1 MYFLSFEILF
11 QISSLTNKILNITY
25 IYFIFYM
32 PYKISYISDIY
43 GKPFYYLLCKI
54 DILNVISDI
63 LYRI

>member
-1 MYFLSFEILF
+1 
-11 QISSLTNKILNITY
+11 
-25 IYFIFYM
+25 M

-63 LYRI
+63 LYRISNIVYQISNIVYKMYPK